1 MYILKKIKA
10 GALQYVLVISVVIA
24 IIIFAFISLVFLQ
37 QKMTIKQGFTKE
49 AIANSQMA
57 FDYIKQKEVDYNQEI
72 KLNLSDNKLSNT
84 AFIKKHWG
92 IFDLGISKSKVKNE
106 FFQKVALLGTQN
118 ENKDALFLRE
128 NNSSLVLVGKTKII
142 GNASL
147 PKQGVKTGNIA
158 GESYYGN
165 QLIYGFKKQ
174 STSQLPKVQNIEYL
188 KNFIKN
194 YDQENFI
201 NIELENNLQLHQ
213 SFTEKGLLYE
223 DSNSIFLSNIS
234 LSGHI
239 LIVSRRQITV
249 TESAKLEDV
258 ILIAPKIIITSN
270 TKGNFQAIS
279 TKEITIEANVKLNFP
294 TALVLLAQSNNNN
307 YSIPSQNQRQTKEE
321 HFINLSKNT
330 DVRGIVMYHSEN
342 MQSNFDA
349 QIKIEETAKVV
360 GEVYCSKNTELQGQ
374 VFGSIYTNNFII
386 KKSGGTYVNHIYNGE
401 VNSKALPKEFAGLQ
415 INQSSNQVAKWVD

>member
-10 GALQYVLVISVVIA
+10 GALQYVLVISVIIA
-24 IIIFAFISLVFLQ
+24 IIIFAFISLVYLQ
-37 QKMTIKQGFTKE
+37 QKMTIKHGFTKQ
-49 AIANSQMA
+49 AIANTQMT
-57 FDYIKQKEVDYNQEI
+57 FDYIKQKEVVYNQEI
-72 KLNLSDNKLSNT
+72 TLNLSDNKQSNT
-84 AFIKKHWG
+84 TFIKKHWG
-92 IFDLGISKSKVKNE
+92 VFDLGIATSKVKNE

-118 ENKDALFLRE
+118 KKRDALFLKE
-128 NNSSLVLVGKTKII
+128 NNTSLVLVGKTKIT

-147 PKQGVKTGNIA
+147 PKQGVKSGSIA

-174 STSQLPKVQNIEYL
+174 STSQLPKIQNTQYL

-194 YDQENFI
+194 YYQEDYTNF
-201 NIELENNLQLHQ
+201 ELDNNLQLHQ

-223 DSNSIFLSNIS
+223 DSNSILLSNIS

-239 LIVSRRQITV
+239 LIVSQRQITV
-249 TESAKLEDV
+249 SSSAKLEDV
-258 ILIAPKIIITSN
+258 ILIAPKIIIGSN
-270 TKGNFQAIS
+270 TKGNFQAIAA
-279 TKEITIEANVKLNFP
+279 KEIIIETDVKLNYP
-294 TALVLLAQSNNNN
+294 SALVLLAQSNNN
-307 YSIPSQNQRQTKEE
+307 YSIPSQNQTKQESY
-321 HFINLSKNT
+321 IKLSKNT

-342 MQSNFDA
+342 IQSNFDT
-349 QIKIEETAKVV
+349 QIKIEETAKVI
-360 GEVYCSKNTELQGQ
+360 GEVYCSKNTQLQGQ

-401 VNSKALPKEFAGLQ
+401 INAKALPIEFAGLQ